1 MQYKKKLALIVLA
14 AFMISFASGCGDG
27 PPPNIVHSLEDVNGK
42 NIGALSGT
50 PSERLASE
58 LGTARAFSSGEE
70 LVFHLTTG
78 TIDCAVMEQSAA
90 AELVSGTQ
98 GLKTLGEPLIVYDLR
113 FAVPKE
119 NSELLKAV
127 DTALVT
133 LRGNGTLR
141 GLRDRYF
148 SGKRF
153 TYAQPE
159 NVIQRPGVL
168 TLAVPP
174 DSPPFSVLDQNGV
187 FSGLDIDVARAVGDL
202 LGVEIKIIEYDAWE
216 LVSAVR
222 YGRAD
227 LALGWLPSEGEEL
240 VSISEPY
247 AYAEHVV
254 IVRR

>member
-1 MQYKKKLALIVLA
+1 MLVKKKLTIIVLA
-14 AFMISFASGCGDG
+14 ALIITFTTGCGDS
-27 PPPNIVHSLEDVNGK
+27 PPPNTVHSLEDVGGK

-78 TIDCAVMEQSAA
+78 TIDCAVMEQSVA

-127 DTALVT
+127 DSALVT

-148 SGKRF
+148 SGKR
-153 TYAQPE
+153 YIYVPPE
-159 NVIQRPGVL
+159 DVMLRPGVL

-174 DSPPFSVLDQNGV
+174 DSPPFSVLDRNGV

-202 LGVEIKIIEYDAWE
+202 LGVEINIIEYDAWE

-240 VSISEPY
+240 VNVSEPY

-254 IVRR
+254 VVRR